1 MIGDTLRYYR
11 KVNNLSQKN
20 LEQIIQITRQ
30 SISKWENDKCL
41 PDIDNLIL
49 LAIIYECSVDQLV
62 ANKKKRLS
70 YIIKKQESNHL
81 DE

>member
-41 PDIDNLIL
+41 PDIDNL
-49 LAIIYECSVDQLV
+49 
-62 ANKKKRLS
+62 RS
-70 YIIKKQESNHL
+70 Y
-81 DE
+81 